1 MFSRGDR
8 MNIWLAPLIVGIVS
22 SVLSALIVIVDSIV
36 NNYGE
41 VEIDINNGKKKLKV
55 KGGSPLLFT
64 LASENIFVPS
74 ACGGRGSCG
83 ACKVKVLSDVGEYL
97 PTELPYMSEEEIK
110 ENIRLSCQIKVKK
123 DIKIQL
129 PEELFNVK
137 KLTGKVASI
146 KDVTHDIKEVRI
158 KLPEEINFKAGQY
171 VQIVVPPYDKI
182 KQPTQRAYSIAST
195 PSKKDEIDL
204 LIRLVPGGIATTYVH
219 NYLKEG
225 DNLEVIGPFGEFYM
239 RDTDA
244 DMICV
249 AGGSGMAPIK
259 SIVLDM
265 YERGIT
271 NRNVWYF
278 FGARTEK
285 DLFYVELFKDLEKK
299 WSNFHFIPALSE
311 PIEPEKWSGEVGLIT
326 DVMVKYLENVVDKNT
341 KKEGYLCG
349 SPGMINACEKL
360 LNEHGIKDVYYD
372 KFA

>member
-1 MFSRGDR
+1 
-8 MNIWLAPLIVGIVS
+8 
-22 SVLSALIVIVDSIV
+22 
-36 NNYGE
+36 
-41 VEIDINNGKKKLKV
+41 
-55 KGGSPLLFT
+55 
-64 LASENIFVPS
+64 
-74 ACGGRGSCG
+74 
-83 ACKVKVLSDVGEYL
+83 
-97 PTELPYMSEEEIK
+97 
-110 ENIRLSCQIKVKK
+110 
-123 DIKIQL
+123 
-129 PEELFNVK
+129 
-137 KLTGKVASI
+137 
-146 KDVTHDIKEVRI
+146 
-158 KLPEEINFKAGQY
+158 
-171 VQIVVPPYDKI
+171 
-182 KQPTQRAYSIAST
+182 
-195 PSKKDEIDL
+195 
-204 LIRLVPGGIATTYVH
+204 
-219 NYLKEG
+219 
-225 DNLEVIGPFGEFYM
+225 M

-311 PIEPEKWSGEVGLIT
+311 PIEPEKWNGEVGLIT